1 MLLKDNLLFF
11 LTPKLPGLLQ
21 KNLKKSSKLP
31 REFWIVALIA
41 FINSVSFTSIIPLI
55 YPYARQ
61 FSLND
66 FEASLLISIYAVSQ
80 FIGTPILGKLSDR
93 FARKPLLVISLL
105 GTVLANFVASLA
117 TVAWVLIA
125 ARILDGLTGGNNS
138 IAKAV
143 ISDMTNP
150 AQRVKAFGIFSAVLR
165 LGFVVGPALSY
176 LAQQL
181 PNFLGISSLGMSFL
195 VSATIAFLATLITV
209 FFLPE
214 TLSTKRGVKLAWQDF
229 VFTKIFQ
236 AATRPKLGKIFILT
250 FLSDLTFRIFTFA
263 FQPFILE
270 VLKQNTATLALIFSA
285 IGIVGFTTQVLTLE
299 PLTKKFNLLDL
310 LVAAILGRAIV
321 FLLIPTF
328 PDLSMFA
335 VLIVI
340 FAVVNPFPLP
350 LLSSLV
356 SLNSSPA
363 EQGEALGINSSYLS
377 ISNAIG
383 PAISG
388 TIVSN
393 FGYRIPFWI
402 TGVLA
407 LLTALFAASLKAE
420 FKHHKKH

>member
-1 MLLKDNLLFF
+1 MNFKTNF
-11 LTPKLPGLLQ
+11 
-21 KNLKKSSKLP
+21 KKTSKLP

-61 FSLND
+61 FGLND
-66 FEASLLISIYAVSQ
+66 FEASLLITIYAASQ

-93 FARKPLLVISLL
+93 FARKPLLIVSLL
-105 GTVLANFVASLA
+105 GTVLANLIASLA
-117 TVAWVLIA
+117 TVAWVLLA

-143 ISDMTNP
+143 ISDTTNP
-150 AQRVKAFGIFSAVLR
+150 TQRVKAFGIFSAVLR

-181 PNFLGISSLGMSFL
+181 PTFLGISPLGMSFL
-195 VSATIAFLATLITV
+195 VSAIIAFLATLITG

-214 TLSTKRGVKLAWQDF
+214 TLSTQRGVKLVWQDF

-236 AATRPKLGKIFILT
+236 AATRPILGKIFILT

-270 VLKQNTATLALIFSA
+270 VLEQNTATLAAIFSA
-285 IGIVGFTTQVLTLE
+285 IGMVGFTTQVFTLE

-310 LVAAILGRAIV
+310 LIAALLCRAIV
-321 FLLIPTF
+321 FLLIPSF
-328 PDLSMFA
+328 PNLNIFA

-340 FAVVNPFPLP
+340 FAVVNSFPIP

-356 SLNSSPA
+356 SLNSSTT

-377 ISNAIG
+377 MSNAIG
-383 PAISG
+383 PAVSG
-388 TIVSN
+388 IIVSN
-393 FGYRIPFWI
+393 FGYRIPFWV

-407 LLTALFAASLKAE
+407 LLTTLFAASLKTE
-420 FKHHKKH
+420 FQQHQKH

>member
-1 MLLKDNLLFF
+1 MIKTN
-11 LTPKLPGLLQ
+11 
-21 KNLKKSSKLP
+21 KNSSKLP

-41 FINSVSFTSIIPLI
+41 FINSVSFTSVIPLI

-61 FSLND
+61 FGLND
-66 FEASLLISIYAVSQ
+66 FEASLLITIYAVSQ

-105 GTVLANFVASLA
+105 GTVLANLVASLA
-117 TVAWVLIA
+117 TVAWVLFA
-125 ARILDGLTGGNNS
+125 ARVLDGLTGGNNS

-143 ISDMTNP
+143 ISDTTNP
-150 AQRVKAFGIFSAVLR
+150 AQRVKAFGIFSAALR
-165 LGFVVGPALSY
+165 LGFVVGPALTY

-181 PNFLGISSLGMSFL
+181 PTFWGISPLGVSFF
-195 VSATIAFLATLITV
+195 VSALIAFLATLTTV

-214 TLSTKRGVKLAWQDF
+214 TLSTKQEVNLAWQDF
-229 VFTKIFQ
+229 VFIKVFQ
-236 AATRPKLGKIFILT
+236 AATRPKIGKIFILT

-270 VLKQNTATLALIFSA
+270 VLQQSSATLALIFSA
-285 IGIVGFTTQVLTLE
+285 IGIVGFTVQVFTLE
-299 PLTKKFNLLDL
+299 PLTKKFNLLNL
-310 LVAAILGRAIV
+310 LVAALLGRAIV

-328 PDLSMFA
+328 PYLSIFA

-340 FAVVNPFPLP
+340 FAVVNSFPLP
-350 LLSSLV
+350 LLSSLI
-356 SLNSSPA
+356 SLNSSTA

-377 ISNAIG
+377 LSNAIG

-388 TIVSN
+388 ILVSN
-393 FGYRIPFWI
+393 FGYRIPFWL
-402 TGVLA
+402 TGTLA

-420 FKHHKKH
+420 FKQHKQD

>member
-1 MLLKDNLLFF
+1 MNFKTNF
-11 LTPKLPGLLQ
+11 
-21 KNLKKSSKLP
+21 KKTSKLP

-61 FSLND
+61 FGLND
-66 FEASLLISIYAVSQ
+66 FEASLLITIYAASQ

-93 FARKPLLVISLL
+93 FARKPLLIVSLL
-105 GTVLANFVASLA
+105 GTVLANLIASLA
-117 TVAWVLIA
+117 TVAWVLLA

-143 ISDMTNP
+143 ISDTTNP
-150 AQRVKAFGIFSAVLR
+150 TQRVKAFGIFSAVLR

-181 PNFLGISSLGMSFL
+181 PPFWGISPLGMSFL
-195 VSATIAFLATLITV
+195 VSAIIAFLATLITG

-214 TLSTKRGVKLAWQDF
+214 TLSTQRGVKLVWQDF

-236 AATRPKLGKIFILT
+236 AATRPILGKIFILT

-270 VLKQNTATLALIFSA
+270 VLEQNTATLAAIFSA
-285 IGIVGFTTQVLTLE
+285 IGMVGFTTQVFTLE

-310 LVAAILGRAIV
+310 LIAALLCRAIV
-321 FLLIPTF
+321 FLLIPSF
-328 PDLSMFA
+328 PNLNIFA

-340 FAVVNPFPLP
+340 FAVVNSFPIP

-356 SLNSSPA
+356 SLNSSTT

-377 ISNAIG
+377 MSNAIG
-383 PAISG
+383 PAVSG
-388 TIVSN
+388 IIVSN
-393 FGYRIPFWI
+393 FGYRIPFWV

-407 LLTALFAASLKAE
+407 LLTTLFAASLKTE
-420 FKHHKKH
+420 FQQHQKH